1 MDYVKPQEI
10 VREMVNTGGLKLDLP
25 VRHLLIR
32 GALAGGYLGIATS
45 MAVTAAV
52 ETR

>member
-32 GALAGGYLGIATS
+32 GALAGGYLGDRNQYGGHS
-45 MAVTAAV
+45 GS
-52 ETR
+52 RNR